1 VNNKYLNQPIKIKE
15 IPLEDRPREKLKQN
29 GISSL
34 SDLEL
39 VAILLGTG
47 IKGFNALQI
56 SEQVLEILDKKNTI
70 PDLEELLTIPGI
82 GEVKAMMILA
92 AMELFRRKWKPLPR
106 RVQTAK
112 DVFLAFRILLIES
125 RNIFF

>member
-39 VAILLGTG
+39 VAIILGTG

-56 SEQVLEILDKKNTI
+56 SEQVLEILDKKKYHTRSRRAIDNTRY
-70 PDLEELLTIPGI
+70 
-82 GEVKAMMILA
+82 
-92 AMELFRRKWKPLPR
+92 RRSKSYDDSSCNGT
-106 RVQTAK
+106 V
-112 DVFLAFRILLIES
+112 S
-125 RNIFF
+125 